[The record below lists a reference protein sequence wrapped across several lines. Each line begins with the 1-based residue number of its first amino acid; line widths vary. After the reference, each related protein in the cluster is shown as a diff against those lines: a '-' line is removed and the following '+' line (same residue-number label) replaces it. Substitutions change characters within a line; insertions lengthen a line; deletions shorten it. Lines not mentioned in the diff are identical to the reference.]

1 MKGLPSCITIELT
14 HNSGTAMLR
23 NLLAILA
30 DGNFHSGEEL
40 GTQLGVTRAAVW
52 KQLKKLESLNIPL
65 SSVKGKGYRLSD
77 AIELLDQPTIVNKV
91 EGRLD
96 CLEVLLNTDSTN
108 SYLLNKASDHM
119 GKRYAVLAE
128 KQESGRGRRGR
139 TWVSPFGKNIYLS
152 MLWSFSG
159 GIGSLEGLSL
169 VIAIAVEKA
178 LSELGVK
185 DAKLKWPNDVYL
197 DNKKLA
203 GILLEVSGEYS
214 GHCQVVIGIG
224 LNVKL
229 SEYDAESI
237 DQPWAQ
243 LSEHLG
249 GVSRNVIAAT
259 IINHLIESIEQF
271 DKRGFESFKNYW
283 TERDAFLNREIDLIL
298 PNRTRSGISKGVN
311 SKGELLM
318 QTEEGLE
325 SINAGELSLRLKHVP
340 ID

>member
-1 MKGLPSCITIELT
+1 
-14 HNSGTAMLR
+14 MLR

-30 DGNFHSGEEL
+30 DGDFHSGEEL
-40 GTQLGVTRAAVW
+40 GAQLGVTRAAVW

-77 AIELLDQPTIVNKV
+77 AIELLDQPVILSKI

-96 CLEVLLNTDSTN
+96 CLEVLLSTESTN
-108 SYLLNKASDHM
+108 SYLLDKASDHM

-139 TWVSPFGKNIYLS
+139 IWVSPFGKNIYLS

-169 VIAIAVEKA
+169 VIAIAVERA
-178 LSELGVK
+178 LAELGVR

-197 DNKKLA
+197 NNKKLA

-224 LNVKL
+224 LNIKL
-229 SEYDAESI
+229 SVYEAESI

-249 GVSRNVIAAT
+249 GVDRNTIAAT
-259 IINHLIESIEQF
+259 MIDNLIKAIEQF
-271 DKRGFESFKNYW
+271 DKQGFESFKDYW
-283 TERDAFLNREIDLIL
+283 TEHDAFLNKEVDLIL
-298 PNRTRSGISKGVN
+298 PRDTRSGIAKGVN
-311 SKGELLM
+311 NKGELLLL
-318 QTEEGLE
+318 TDKGLE
-325 SINAGELSLRLKHVP
+325 SINAGELSLRLKNAP
-340 ID
+340 TD

>member
-1 MKGLPSCITIELT
+1 MKGLPSCITMESLF
-14 HNSGTAMLR
+14 NAGAYMLR

-30 DGNFHSGEEL
+30 DGDFHSGEEL

-52 KQLKKLESLNIPL
+52 KQLKKLEALNIPL

-77 AIELLDQPTIVNKV
+77 AIELLDQPAILNKI

-96 CLEVLLNTDSTN
+96 CLEVLLNTESTN
-108 SYLLNKASDHM
+108 SYLLEKASDQM

-152 MLWSFSG
+152 MLWSFNG

-169 VIAIAVEKA
+169 VIAIAVERA
-178 LSELGVK
+178 LAELGME

-197 DNKKLA
+197 NNKKLA

-224 LNVKL
+224 LNIKL
-229 SEYDAESI
+229 SEYDAQSI

-243 LSEHLG
+243 LSEHLD
-249 GVSRNVIAAT
+249 GVDRNTIAAKL
-259 IINHLIESIEQF
+259 ISHLIAAIDQF
-271 DKRGFESFKNYW
+271 DKQGFASFKDYW
-283 TERDAFLNREIDLIL
+283 MLRDAFIDQEVDLIL
-298 PNRTRSGISKGVN
+298 PNKIRSGIAKGIN
-311 SKGELLM
+311 EKGEFLL
-318 QTEEGLE
+318 QTDLGLE
-325 SINAGELSLRLKHVP
+325 TINAGELSLRLKNAP
-340 ID
+340 IN